1 MNKLSLVLFAG
12 LLSLTTQADIL
23 FNVDFENPP
32 HVLGQAPTTGMAPDR
47 PFDTQL
53 TVVDSGIAGFSG
65 QVGRFTS
72 DGVNAYSVF
81 ALSSAMSSG
90 IHSIIWEASMLTF
103 DASDGLQVGM
113 TIGEGG
119 GTANDLIT
127 LFLTSGNIV
136 VFDPG
141 DGGNGETIG
150 TWSTGQVFQFQA
162 LLNLNND
169 TYDYFLNGNQV
180 IYGQSLQT
188 DASISTA
195 VFQRP
200 FVTSEFAFD
209 NFRWEIV
216 PEPSTI
222 SLLLVGVAG
231 MLWRRK
237 RRG

>member
-1 MNKLSLVLFAG
+1 MCAG

-32 HVLGQAPTTGMAPDR
+32 HVLGQAPTTGTATDR

-53 TVVDSGIAGFSG
+53 MVVDSGIAGFSG

-81 ALSSAMSSG
+81 ALPSAMSSG

-119 GTANDLIT
+119 GTAIDLNT
-127 LFLTSGNIV
+127 RFLNTGNIV
-136 VFDPG
+136 VSDPFDG
-141 DGGNGETIG
+141 ASQEIIG
-150 TWSTGQVFQFQA
+150 TWSLGQVFQFQA

-222 SLLLVGVAG
+222 SLLLVGVMG
-231 MLWRRK
+231 GVFSRK
-237 RRG
+237 RR